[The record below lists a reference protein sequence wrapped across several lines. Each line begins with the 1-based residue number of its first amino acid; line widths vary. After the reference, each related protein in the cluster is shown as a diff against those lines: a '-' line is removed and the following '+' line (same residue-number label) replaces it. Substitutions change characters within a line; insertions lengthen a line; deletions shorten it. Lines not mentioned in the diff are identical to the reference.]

1 MAILL
6 MMLTMLAFA
15 AVYALISAMLGE
27 HRRSL
32 VAALVGDRAVQP
44 GTTAAAS
51 RCFSRA

>member
-27 HRRSL
+27 HRHSL
-32 VAALVGDRAVQP
+32 VAALVGGRVVQP
-44 GTTAAAS
+44 GTAAAS